1 VVGARVPIGNN
12 VKMVDMDSGSVEG
25 YLTELW
31 ERGGTDLLV
40 TVGAP
45 PLVRIDGALTPLP
58 GQQAFTADD
67 TDRII
72 RSLLGGDLASR
83 FDAEGEVDFA
93 FSWLDRARFR
103 GNAFHQQ
110 GFSALALRLIPFR
123 IPSFDELGLP
133 AIADQ
138 LVDLPQGLI
147 LVTGPT
153 GSGKSTTLASMLDA
167 VNERRAAHIVTI
179 EDPIE
184 YVHAHKRSAVNQR
197 EVGTD
202 TATFAR
208 GLRSAFREDPDVI
221 LVGEM
226 RDNETI
232 QTALTI
238 AETGHLVFATLHTND
253 AAQTLDRIVDVFPG
267 EQQAQIRVQLA
278 GSLQAVVSQRLIP
291 RIGGGRVAAFEVLMA
306 TFAVR
311 NIVRDGRTNQLRNII
326 STSSNQGMITLEAS
340 LSHLVA
346 LGLIS
351 YEEAVTHTLFPNQ
364 VTRPPGAAPLA
375 AVQPA

>member
-1 VVGARVPIGNN
+1 
-12 VKMVDMDSGSVEG
+12 MVDLNSAPIEE
-25 YLTELW
+25 YLHELW
-31 ERGGTDLLV
+31 DRGGTDLLI

-45 PLVRIDGALTPLP
+45 PLVRIDGALDALPDRVPL
-58 GQQAFTADD
+58 TADD
-67 TDRII
+67 TDRVI
-72 RSLLGGDLASR
+72 RAMLGDDLAAR
-83 FDAEGEVDFA
+83 FDAEGEIDFA
-93 FSWLDRARFR
+93 FSWMDRARFR

-110 GFSALALRLIPFR
+110 GCTALALRLIPFR
-123 IPSFDELGLP
+123 IPSFEELGLP
-133 AIADQ
+133 AVADQ

-153 GSGKSTTLASMLDA
+153 GAGKSTTLASMLDA
-167 VNERRAAHIVTI
+167 VNERRSAHIVTI

-184 YVHAHKRSAVNQR
+184 YVHKHKRSAVNQR
-197 EVGTD
+197 EVGSD
-202 TATFAR
+202 TQSFAR

-291 RIGGGRVAAFEVLMA
+291 KVGGGRVAAFEVLLA

-326 STSSNQGMITLEAS
+326 STSSSQGMMTLEAS
-340 LSHLVA
+340 LNHLVG
-346 LGLIS
+346 LGFVT
-351 YEEAVTHTLFPNQ
+351 YEEAVTHTLFPNEIAK
-364 VTRPPGAAPLA
+364 PPGAVPLA